1 MTKKGRTSQNRKL
14 PKDDP
19 RYQPTKAEL
28 EEDMRIDATPDELLD
43 VLFGRH
49 PRRTAP
55 VSEPCQ

>member
-1 MTKKGRTSQNRKL
+1 MKNPVSQNQKMS
-14 PKDDP
+14 KTDP

-43 VLFGRH
+43 ALFGRH

-55 VSEPCQ
+55 VSEPRQ